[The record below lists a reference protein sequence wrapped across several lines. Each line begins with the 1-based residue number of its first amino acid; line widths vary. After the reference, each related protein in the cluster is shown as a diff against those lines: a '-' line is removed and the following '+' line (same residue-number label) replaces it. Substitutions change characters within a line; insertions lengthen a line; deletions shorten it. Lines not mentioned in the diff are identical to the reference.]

1 MSLLT
6 VEQLSVEFT
15 LDKGIAKV
23 IDGVSF
29 SLNRGEILG
38 IVGESGCGKSVTAM
52 SLLRLLPAPDAHYSG
67 GKVLFDDKD
76 LLRLT
81 EQQLSQIRGK
91 RIAVIFQEPMTA
103 LNPVHTIGRQLAEV
117 YKLHFKSLSSAEII
131 QRSLDILNRV
141 GISDAQQRM
150 ADYPHQLS
158 GGQRQRVMIAMALAC
173 EPDILIADEPTTALD
188 VTIQAQILALIGE
201 LQKEREMAVIFI
213 THDLGVIAQLCDR
226 VLVMYAGRVVET
238 ADVYS
243 LFEAPAHPYTEGLL
257 NALPRLTDQPK
268 TKLNTI
274 DGMVPAVENLSDG
287 CRFSNRCQYTS
298 EQCLQKPLSKNTSP
312 SQQVACWHPLSK
324 ADNKQAQS

>member
-1 MSLLT
+1 MSLLK

-52 SLLRLLPAPDAHYSG
+52 SLLRLLPEPDAHYSG
-67 GKVLFDDKD
+67 GKVLFDDKN
-76 LLRLT
+76 LLRLS

-117 YKLHFKSLSSAEII
+117 YKLHFKSLSNAEII
-131 QRSLDILNRV
+131 QRSLDILTRV

-158 GGQRQRVMIAMALAC
+158 GGQRQRIMIAMALAC

-226 VLVMYAGRVVET
+226 VLVMYAGRIVET
-238 ADVYS
+238 ADIYT

-268 TKLNTI
+268 TTLNTI

-298 EQCLQKPLSKNTSP
+298 EQCLQKPLSKNVSP

-324 ADNKQAQS
+324 ADTKRAQS